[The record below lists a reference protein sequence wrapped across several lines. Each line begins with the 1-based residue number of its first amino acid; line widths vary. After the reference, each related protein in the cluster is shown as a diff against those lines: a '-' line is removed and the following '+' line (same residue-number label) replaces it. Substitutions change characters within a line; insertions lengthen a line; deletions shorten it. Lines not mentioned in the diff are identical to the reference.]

1 MEHKI
6 SWLRRSMGTDVTGSS
21 CRKKSAAFAQ
31 AMGPDVKYSRVGIW
45 RKKTGL
51 TLKRV

>member
-1 MEHKI
+1 
-6 SWLRRSMGTDVTGSS
+6 MGTDITGSS
-21 CRKKSAAFAQ
+21 CRTKSAAFAH